1 MKEYTQNLTGL
12 SIRLGHGLR
21 AVTRWTA
28 VWCAL
33 ATWTPRLIGLLGA
46 LLVTAL
52 AACGPANNTDGNV
65 TLQFAMNVGEKAAA
79 CGQSYP
85 GVGSAGTEI
94 SFTDLRFYV
103 SNIRLIN
110 AQGQEVPLELTQDG
124 VWQYQNVA
132 LLDFEDGSSGC
143 SESGNTALNSVV
155 KGTVPAGRYT
165 GVAFDMGVPFALNHA
180 DVAAA
185 PSPLNIQA
193 LWWNWQG
200 GYKFMRVDMQTG
212 APGTAMDM
220 SAPVPT
226 MDMSATAPASQG
238 EMAHGGASAPTAWFI
253 HLGSTGCKSNDRATP
268 PTAPCSNPNLVSTR
282 LEGFD
287 PSKSVIVADLASL
300 LQSVPLDQNT
310 PEPPG
315 CMSGPMDP
323 DCPALFANF
332 GLDLTTGTATGT
344 QKLFRLQNP

>member
-1 MKEYTQNLTGL
+1 MLRHLRGL
-12 SIRLGHGLR
+12 
-21 AVTRWTA
+21 
-28 VWCAL
+28 
-33 ATWTPRLIGLLGA
+33 LLGA

-65 TLQFAMNVGEKAAA
+65 TLQFAMNVGDKAAV

-110 AQGQEVPLELTQDG
+110 AQGQEVPLELAQDG

-143 SESGNTALNSVV
+143 SEGGNTALNSVV

-165 GVAFDMGVPFALNHA
+165 GVAFDLGVPFALNHA
-180 DVAAA
+180 DVTAA

-200 GYKFMRVDMQTG
+200 GYKFMRVDMLT
-212 APGTAMDM
+212 
-220 SAPVPT
+220 SAPAVAPAPT
-226 MDMSATAPASQG
+226 MEMSATAPAGSQG
-238 EMAHGGASAPTAWFI
+238 EMHDQGAAKPSAWFI
-253 HLGSTGCKSNDRATP
+253 HLGSTGCKSNDRTEP
-268 PTAPCSNPNLVSTR
+268 PSEPCSNPNLVSVR
-282 LEGFD
+282 LDGFD
-287 PSKSVIVADLASL
+287 PGKSVIVADLAGL
-300 LQSVPLDQNT
+300 LRDVPLDQNT

-315 CMSGPMDP
+315 CMSGPKDP
-323 DCPALFANF
+323 DCPALFLGF
-332 GLDLTTGTATGT
+332 GLDLATGAATGT
-344 QKLFRLQNP
+344 QQLFRLQNP